1 MAVQDDERERE
12 LVRMFNLHWD
22 PAHQRAGVDAV
33 LDLEV
38 DGRPCRFEI
47 EVKSTTTSSV
57 STARDV
63 GIEHIKKWRNKFF
76 IIGFY
81 TKDAK
86 RPELMS
92 SLCLT
97 PDDMEPWIA
106 SIEKKI
112 SIDFQIASL
121 ASKRIQ
127 LSDMHE
133 ICQTIDPKEK
143 NTSYSIEEEKSN
155 SYSIAVAK
163 SIHKQ
168 QWSAEQYKASLDT
181 VVEGKKKISVE
192 RMLRIVQL
200 RAQYIAERGATLNN
214 PHITKS
220 HLAKF
225 WNTDRVV
232 SAPNWAQGV
241 KDIAAAFVK
250 SNPTHPSIGISPP
263 KT

>member
-22 PAHQRAGVDAV
+22 PAHQRAGVDAI

-38 DGRPCRFEI
+38 DGKLCRFEI

-86 RPELMS
+86 RPELIS

-106 SIEKKI
+106 SIENKI
-112 SIDFQIASL
+112 STDFQLARL

-127 LSDMHE
+127 LSDVLE
-133 ICQTIDPKEK
+133 ICEKIDPLDKSG
-143 NTSYSIEEEKSN
+143 SYSM
-155 SYSIAVAK
+155 AVAK

-168 QWSAEQYKASLDT
+168 QWSAEQYKASVDT
-181 VVEGKKKISVE
+181 VVGKKKKISAE
-192 RMLRIVQL
+192 KMLEIVQL
-200 RAQYIAERGATLNN
+200 RAKYIAERGATLNN

-220 HLAKF
+220 HLTKF
-225 WNTDRVV
+225 LNTNRVV

-241 KDIAAAFVK
+241 KDIAIAFVR
-250 SNPTHPSIGISPP
+250 SNPTHPSIGICPP

>member
-22 PAHQRAGVDAV
+22 PAHQRAGVDAL
-33 LDLEV
+33 LDLDV
-38 DGRPCRFEI
+38 DGRPCRFEV

-81 TKDAK
+81 TRDAK
-86 RPELMS
+86 RPEWVS

-112 SIDFQIASL
+112 SIDFQLAKL
-121 ASKRIQ
+121 ASRRIQ
-127 LSDMHE
+127 LSDMLE
-133 ICQTIDPKEK
+133 ICQKIDPQD
-143 NTSYSIEEEKSN
+143 TSG

-168 QWSAEQYKASLDT
+168 QWSTEQYKASLDT
-181 VVEGKKKISVE
+181 TVGRKKKISSE
-192 RMLRIVQL
+192 KMLEIVQL

-220 HLAKF
+220 HLTKF
-225 WNTDRVV
+225 QNTNRVV
-232 SAPNWAQGV
+232 RAPNWAQGV
-241 KDIAAAFVK
+241 KDIAAEFVR
-250 SNPTHPSIGISPP
+250 SNPTHPSIGITP
-263 KT
+263 T